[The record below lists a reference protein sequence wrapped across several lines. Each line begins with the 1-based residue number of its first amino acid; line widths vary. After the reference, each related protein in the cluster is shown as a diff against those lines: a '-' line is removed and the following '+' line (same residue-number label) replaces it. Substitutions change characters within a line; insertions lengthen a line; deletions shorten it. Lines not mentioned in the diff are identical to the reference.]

1 MPAGLPKKPEDRRS
15 DFQGETDVS
24 TQHSAALWYAEQG
37 IPVFPCKPGEKV
49 PATAHGVL
57 DATTD
62 TTQVHEW
69 WGRSPEANIGLAT
82 GHRFDV
88 LDIDD
93 WGGVN
98 ADVEAIV
105 EEGFGF
111 VATPRGGSHIYLPP
125 SGDGN
130 AANLVP
136 GVDFRG
142 IGGYVL
148 APPSALPN
156 GVYRWLE
163 PVDFDLVEL
172 REVS

>member
-1 MPAGLPKKPEDRRS
+1 MTRNLA
-15 DFQGETDVS
+15 T
-24 TQHSAALWYAEQG
+24 ALWYAEQG
-37 IPVFPCKPGEKV
+37 VKTFPCKPGEKA
-49 PATAHGVL
+49 PATRNGLL

-62 TTQVHEW
+62 PAAIQAW
-69 WGRSPEANIGLAT
+69 WTRTPNANVALAT
-82 GHRFDV
+82 GHTFDV

-93 WGGVN
+93 WTHVTP
-98 ADVEAIV
+98 EITEII

-111 VATPRGGSHIYLPP
+111 VATPRGGSHVYLPA

-148 APPSALPN
+148 APPSQLPN
-156 GVYRWLE
+156 GSYRWLE
-163 PVDFDLVEL
+163 PVDFKAVA
-172 REVS
+172 